1 MLAAVQLQPY
11 AELIVVG
18 YISEFANSETL
29 GVESSLERGSAPIA
43 MIRDKTH
50 EDSRYIF
57 FSVRIQIYFGICYQ
71 CSLSS

>member
-18 YISEFANSETL
+18 YISEFTNTETL

-50 EDSRYIF
+50 EDSRCRHSYCISRDLIF
-57 FSVRIQIYFGICYQ
+57 VCQM
-71 CSLSS
+71 

>member
-18 YISEFANSETL
+18 YIYISEFTNSETL

-57 FSVRIQIYFGICYQ
+57 F
-71 CSLSS
+71 